1 MTSKITLTTV
11 RASILRCKE
20 RRTMARKRN
29 EPVIVEVAY
38 EYIGS
43 DRQFNDFLKSVIREY
58 ISNAPEAPEAKEIM
72 SEAETA

>member
-1 MTSKITLTTV
+1 
-11 RASILRCKE
+11 
-20 RRTMARKRN
+20 MARKRN

-58 ISNAPEAPEAKEIM
+58 ISSAPEAPEAKEIM